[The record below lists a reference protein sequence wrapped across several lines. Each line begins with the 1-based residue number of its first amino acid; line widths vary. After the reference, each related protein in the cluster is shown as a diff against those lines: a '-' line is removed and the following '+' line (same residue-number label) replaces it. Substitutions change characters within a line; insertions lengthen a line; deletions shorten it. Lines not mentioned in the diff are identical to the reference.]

1 MEVPSTVA
9 GSGAQDQETDR
20 LAKQLLE
27 DYTPEQ
33 LALKFAQHL
42 MLLKDLNDRRPK
54 GKPLEEPRL
63 GFNRAVNKTYR
74 LTERDLQQIIESTL
88 TDFGIK
94 VVKIAL
100 SEKGRF
106 LSKQANNSR
115 HEGNR
120 HVSARAMVDWEAWQ
134 GAKNGKK
141 VAARFAAERCD
152 VYGVDEAT
160 VRKWIRKYEAE
171 KRAKHL
177 TTPKK

>member
-1 MEVPSTVA
+1 MEKASTVA
-9 GSGAQDQETDR
+9 GSGAQDKETDR

-33 LALKFAQHL
+33 LAHKLAQHL
-42 MLLKDLNDRRPK
+42 MPLKDPNERHPRE
-54 GKPLEEPRL
+54 KPLEEPRL
-63 GFNRAVNKTYR
+63 GFNRAQNKTYR
-74 LTERDLQQIIESTL
+74 LTERDLQQIIKSAL

-106 LSKQANNSR
+106 LSKKANNSR

-120 HVSARAMVDWEAWQ
+120 HISARAMVDWEAWQ

-141 VAARFAAERCD
+141 VASRFAAERCD

-160 VRKWIRKYEAE
+160 IRKWIRKYNAE
-171 KRAKHL
+171 KGSRLPSHS
-177 TTPKK
+177 